1 MKILAISHVPNDENA
16 GASRIYHLLGRGLLQ
31 RGHEV
36 KVLHYEDLRIPA
48 ALDYICRRAA
58 LPEFI
63 CWRFYR
69 EAASGYDVVFASNGV
84 AHRIFHKLRRL
95 PRRPLLVNHVHGS
108 AYLDYEATLIE
119 RARGHHRA
127 SSAFMAFKGHYAA
140 SWDLHGAREADVV
153 VTQSIRDAD
162 YLNDRRERAGSQ
174 FTAPVVRVAAPLH
187 PGIAEASPRA
197 FPPEKRERY
206 SILWFGTWG
215 ERKGSHY
222 VNRAFRRVKETHPQ
236 AVLTL
241 GGTHVPVADVLSCF
255 DPALRD
261 SIRVLPR
268 IDLEKQLAEYNRH
281 SIFIFPSLSEGFGL
295 ALLEAMAM
303 GAATVTTSTG
313 MMADWMVDR
322 RDAMI
327 VPAGSSEHLA
337 RAVLE
342 LMDDDVLRA
351 DIARRGQ
358 QLARTFTVDRF
369 VQGYLDVFTSA
380 GPDGSPRQGA

>member
-16 GASRIYHLLGRGLLQ
+16 GASRIYHLLGRGLRQ

-48 ALDYICRRAA
+48 RLDYICRRAA

-63 CWRFYR
+63 SWRFYR

-84 AHRIFHKLRRL
+84 AHRIFRKLRRQA
-95 PRRPLLVNHVHGS
+95 RRPLLVNHVHGS

-119 RARGHHRA
+119 RSRGHHRA

-140 SWDLHGAREADVV
+140 SWDLRGAQEADIV

-162 YLNDRRERAGSQ
+162 YLNDRRERAGSR
-174 FTAPVVRVAAPLH
+174 FDAPVVRVAAPLH
-187 PGIAEASPRA
+187 PAIGEASPHA
-197 FPPEKRERY
+197 FPPEKRDRY

-222 VNRAFRRVKETHPQ
+222 VNRAFRRVKECHPQ

-241 GGTHVPVADVLSCF
+241 GGTHVPVADVLACF
-255 DPALRD
+255 DPGLRD
-261 SIRVLPR
+261 SIRVLPK
-268 IDLEKQLAEYNRH
+268 IDLEAQLAEYNRH
-281 SIFIFPSLSEGFGL
+281 AIFIFPSLSEGFGL

-303 GAATVTTSTG
+303 GAATVTTPTG
-313 MMADWMVDR
+313 MMGDWMVER
-322 RDAMI
+322 RDAVI

-337 RAVLE
+337 KGILE
-342 LMDDDVLRA
+342 LMEDDVLRVGL
-351 DIARRGQ
+351 ARKGQ
-358 QLARTFTVDRF
+358 LLARTFTVDRF
-369 VQGYLDVFTSA
+369 VQGYLDVFASA
-380 GPDGSPRQGA
+380 GADGSAKNGA